1 MKLRLINFLI
11 LILLLI
17 AGVFYWNFR
26 KNVYSKEILKLEIL
40 GPNEVIV
47 GKEIEFIVKY
57 KNNGNFR
64 LENPELIFE
73 PPENSLEDENKIAK
87 RKIIKEERLGIA
99 IYPGEENTLSFK
111 LRILGKE
118 DETKIAKATMYF
130 RPKNLR
136 AKYSVSTSFSTKIKS
151 VPLTFELDVP
161 SKVENGKNL
170 SLRMDYFSNLD
181 FPLTNLRVQAD
192 YPKNFE
198 FFSSFP
204 QSLEKN
210 EWEIPVLN
218 KTDGGR
224 IEVQGRILSDVGN
237 VEIFRARLGIIKENQ
252 FIVLKQVEKG
262 VEIIKP
268 LLILRQEI
276 NGNPQYIASPGEWL
290 RYTIYFK
297 NIGDEEMENLF
308 LISKLEGEAFDFR
321 TIRSELG
328 ETKSGQDT
336 VIFDWKR
343 VPKLKFLAPTDE
355 GKVEFWVRLKDDLG
369 EIKNPVIKNKVFI
382 SQIKE
387 EFITKI
393 SSKIE
398 VQQKGFYYDEVF
410 GNSGPIPPRVGVTS
424 TFTILW
430 QVKNYY
436 SKVKDVKVRA
446 KLPDYVSLTGK
457 IFPEE
462 MLSKFSFD
470 PISREVVWSVG
481 NLEKGKGVFDSPLSI
496 AFQVALV
503 PTDSQRGET
512 PEIIKE
518 VEISGE
524 DTFTGKFL
532 QATSTSITTALP
544 DDPQIKP
551 EMGIVQ

>member
-87 RKIIKEERLGIA
+87 RKVIKEERLGIA

-237 VEIFRARLGIIKENQ
+237 VEIFRARLGIIKDNQ

-369 EIKNPVIKNKVFI
+369 EIKNPVIKNKIFI

-470 PISREVVWSVG
+470 PISREIVWSVG